1 MDARSGIATA
11 LASAR
16 GWMLHSSS
24 WAGLAGMR
32 LHVPNGVQQPFAA
45 TDGNMKYC
53 AHERH
58 PPHSNVAAS
67 AMAMQKLAIF
77 LNTLIIVPR
86 LHCRSVC

>member
-1 MDARSGIATA
+1 
-11 LASAR
+11 
-16 GWMLHSSS
+16 MLHSLY
-24 WAGLAGMR
+24 WGALAGMR
-32 LHVPNGVQQPFAA
+32 LHVPDAVQQAFAA

-58 PPHSNVAAS
+58 PPHSKVAAS

-86 LHCRSVC
+86 LHCRGVC